1 MTDEKNPKANSPQ
14 SGELLHPAAK
24 VSFGRRLVNYFLTG
38 LVIAGPIGI
47 TLYIAWSLI
56 GFVDAFVKP
65 LIPAQYN
72 PDSYLPVHVPGFG
85 LAVAVVFIMLLGF
98 LGANLVGRSLV
109 QMGERFFSRLPMIS
123 TLYSGLKQIFE
134 TVVTQSNKSF
144 KQVGLIQYPRPGLW
158 AVVFISKE
166 AEGEVAALV
175 DGDEPIMSCFLPTTP
190 NPTSGF
196 LLFVPASQ
204 VKMLDMSTEEAAKL
218 IISAGLVSPEYT
230 AATQKLAEKSGAAK
244 AATTKTTMTKSTRA
258 KRTATP
264 RTSTKKPTAKKPAT
278 KTPATKKAEAK

>member
-1 MTDEKNPKANSPQ
+1 MTEKQKSNDHQTPA
-14 SGELLHPAAK
+14 GEILHPAAK

-85 LAVAVVFIMLLGF
+85 LAVAVVFIMILGF
-98 LGANLVGRSLV
+98 LGANLVGRSFV
-109 QMGERFFSRLPMIS
+109 QMGERIFSRVPMVS

-134 TVVTQSNKSF
+134 TVVTQRNKSF
-144 KQVGLIQYPRPGLW
+144 TQVGLIQYPRPGLW
-158 AVVFISKE
+158 AIVLISTE
-166 AEGEVAALV
+166 AKGEVAAKV
-175 DGDEPIMSCFLPTTP
+175 HGDEPVMSCFLPTTP

-196 LLFVPASQ
+196 LLFVPASE
-204 VKMLDMSTEEAAKL
+204 VTLLDMSTEEAAKL
-218 IISAGLVSPEYT
+218 IISAGLVSPEYAVKT
-230 AATQKLAEKSGAAK
+230 AKLAVKSGAAK
-244 AATTKTTMTKSTRA
+244 ASTA
-258 KRTATP
+258 KRAPTKR
-264 RTSTKKPTAKKPAT
+264 RTVAK
-278 KTPATKKAEAK
+278 KTPAE